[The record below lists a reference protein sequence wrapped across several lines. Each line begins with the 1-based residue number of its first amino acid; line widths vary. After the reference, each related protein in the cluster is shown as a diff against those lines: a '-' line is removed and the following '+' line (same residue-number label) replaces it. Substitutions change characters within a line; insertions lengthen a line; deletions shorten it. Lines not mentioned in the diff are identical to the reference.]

1 MSYKKADDI
10 LPQALLIAVQQY
22 IDGEYMYIP
31 RKADSK
37 LPWGANTDTRKIVN
51 ARNREIL
58 IKRLAGC
65 SVGDLA
71 EQYFLSGKAIYKIL
85 NAKRNGWFS
94 PYFPGYAY
102 P

>member
-1 MSYKKADDI
+1 MSYKKANDV
-10 LPQALLIAVQQY
+10 LPHNLLSAVQQY

-37 LPWGANTDTRKIVN
+37 LPWGANTDTRKIVK

-58 IKRLAGC
+58 TKRLAGC

-71 EQYFLSGKAIYKIL
+71 EQYFLSEKAIYKIIT
-85 NAKRNGWFS
+85 ASKNG
-94 PYFPGYAY
+94 
-102 P
+102 